1 MRRMAWMLGITLM
14 VVALAGCARKSEQ
27 AAATSSDSLLS
38 ANPVE
43 TPQGDI
49 TPQAQYQEPK
59 PQAQTPPAPASKPK
73 PKSKPAPQATAPSN
87 PGVTMP
93 AGTGI
98 KIAVNAQISS
108 ETAKPGDAWTGT
120 VSAPVVIGT
129 AAPIPAGSTVS
140 GVVLASEGAEQGSRA
155 FLVLGVRS
163 VDVGGTSHAVHA
175 TADSIVAGSTRAR
188 NLGAIAGGAAAGALI
203 GKAVGGSNKG
213 ALIGGLI
220 GAAAGTGAVAKS
232 KGYQVVI
239 KEGTEIVFNTNDA
252 IVMK

>member
-14 VVALAGCARKSEQ
+14 VVTLAGCAKKSEQ

-49 TPQAQYQEPK
+49 TPQSQYQEPK
-59 PQAQTPPAPASKPK
+59 PQAQAPPAPAAAPASK

-87 PGVTMP
+87 PGVAMP

-98 KIAVNAQISS
+98 KITVNAQISS

-120 VSAPVVIGT
+120 VSAPVVIGM

-140 GVVLASEGAEQGSRA
+140 GVVLASEGAEKGSRA

-163 VDVGGTSHAVHA
+163 IDVGGTSHAVHA
-175 TADSIVAGSTRAR
+175 TADSIIAGSTRAR
-188 NLGAIAGGAAAGALI
+188 NLGAIAGSAAAGALI

-239 KEGTEIVFNTNDA
+239 
-252 IVMK
+252 